1 MNNPEYEQHQ
11 SRDREANAPPQH
23 EELRERDM
31 NAPPQ
36 HEELRDRHMSAQQQ
50 QPQHDGDLWS
60 GMGTYRE
67 RFDQLQMDFIEHP
80 KETVSKAEQLASEAV
95 ERMVNTLH
103 DRLNRIHAELGD
115 GSGDTERMRVAMS
128 EYRQFV
134 NSLTTPRAA

>member
-1 MNNPEYEQHQ
+1 MNNSEYEQHQ
-11 SRDREANAPPQH
+11 SRDRDANAPPQH

-31 NAPPQ
+31 DAQQEPMQP
-36 HEELRDRHMSAQQQ
+36 MQQQ
-50 QPQHDGDLWS
+50 QQRDGDLWS
-60 GMGTYRE
+60 GMGTYRR

-80 KETVSKAEQLASEAV
+80 KETVSKAEQLANEAV

-103 DRLNRIHAELGD
+103 DRLNRIHTELGD

-128 EYRQFV
+128 KYRQFV